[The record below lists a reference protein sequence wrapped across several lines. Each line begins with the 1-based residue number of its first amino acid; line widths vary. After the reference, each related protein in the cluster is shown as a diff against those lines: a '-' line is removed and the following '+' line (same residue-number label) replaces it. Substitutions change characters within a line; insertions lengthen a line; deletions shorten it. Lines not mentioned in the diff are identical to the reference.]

1 MYFLKKMAVTSQRYL
16 TAGKVSADGPGT
28 IVADVE
34 AMIVLI
40 GGAGLSGGSRNG
52 NLPAEVLP
60 ELNDRLADPI
70 TLGLKRPLLRDYP
83 NLAGVFVLLRVMDLV
98 RAEGQRLEINPT
110 APVAWCGLNVTEKY
124 FALLEAWLWRV
135 DAEVLGGERRRGRG
149 EFSANLGFLVGLR
162 TGTWQEF
169 PEYCHV
175 SDIAWAVSAW
185 NTQWHLR
192 FGLVEVRALATP
204 NGREKQPGRGW
215 TMQQARRTRWG
226 QAVAWTVLMAVAK
239 AAHEKDGGEGDA
251 DDEWEEMLCEPEGAD
266 FGFFQVAFQPCFPE
280 WRKLFRTGS
289 VEERPGSYVFKV
301 TMTDRR
307 AAGVVWRRLEV
318 PSGVTLA
325 EVADAVLQAFDFDG
339 TMHLYEFRFRDRLGQ
354 GRVYY
359 HDEAEAG
366 PYAEEVKLVEL
377 YLPDGAELAFRFDYG
392 ASWRF
397 ELRLERLELQGQEST
412 QIPLL
417 ESVGK
422 APSQ

>member
-124 FALLEAWLWRV
+124 FTLLEAWLWRA
-135 DAEVLGGERRRGRG
+135 DAEVLVGERRRGRG

-175 SDIAWAVSAW
+175 SDIAGAVSAW

-204 NGREKQPGRGW
+204 NGREKQPGRGGRCSRRG
-215 TMQQARRTRWG
+215 AR
-226 QAVAWTVLMAVAK
+226 A
-239 AAHEKDGGEGDA
+239 GG
-251 DDEWEEMLCEPEGAD
+251 
-266 FGFFQVAFQPCFPE
+266 
-280 WRKLFRTGS
+280 
-289 VEERPGSYVFKV
+289 
-301 TMTDRR
+301 RR
-307 AAGVVWRRLEV
+307 
-318 PSGVTLA
+318 S
-325 EVADAVLQAFDFDG
+325 
-339 TMHLYEFRFRDRLGQ
+339 H
-354 GRVYY
+354 GR
-359 HDEAEAG
+359 
-366 PYAEEVKLVEL
+366 
-377 YLPDGAELAFRFDYG
+377 
-392 ASWRF
+392 S
-397 ELRLERLELQGQEST
+397 
-412 QIPLL
+412 
-417 ESVGK
+417 
-422 APSQ
+422 